1 MSLLARMRRPR
12 DPKSRLRKELAGATL
27 PSFPGVAM
35 QALARL
41 RDPKA
46 SLREVG
52 ELLASDPG
60 LSVALLRLANGAGR
74 GALRE
79 IGSVRHAV
87 AMLGRSEVESLVLT
101 VGVRDALPQV
111 PARGFDPP
119 RFWTTAARRAAT
131 ARAFAERL
139 DPARAQEHFTAGLLQ
154 DMALP
159 VLSGWNPRK
168 YGRLLEAWH
177 GGDADLAAMER
188 ETWGWCHGEV
198 ATWLCTD
205 WGLPESL
212 ASAIGGHHHDDDCPV
227 GVRLVSVLREGERDG
242 ADELVAMAEDRFG
255 LEPDEAVAVLEEGAR
270 DGAALAPLFVR

>member
-1 MSLLARMRRPR
+1 MSLLARLRRPR
-12 DPKSRLRKELAGATL
+12 DPKSRLTRELEGATL
-27 PSFPGVAM
+27 PSFPGVALE
-35 QALARL
+35 ALARL

-52 ELLASDPG
+52 ELLGSDPG

-74 GALRE
+74 GGLRE

-87 AMLGRSEVESLVLT
+87 AMLGVSEVESLVLT

-111 PARGFDPP
+111 PAQGFDPV

-159 VLSGWNPRK
+159 VLSGWKPRQ
-168 YGRLLEAWH
+168 YGRVLEAWH
-177 GGDADLAAMER
+177 GGDADLAEMER

-212 ASAIGGHHHDDDCPV
+212 ASFIGGHHHDDDCPV

-242 ADELVAMAEDRFG
+242 ADELVEMAEERFG
-255 LEPDEAVAVLEEGAR
+255 LEPDEAVAAILEGAR
-270 DGAALAPLFVR
+270 EGAALAPLFVR